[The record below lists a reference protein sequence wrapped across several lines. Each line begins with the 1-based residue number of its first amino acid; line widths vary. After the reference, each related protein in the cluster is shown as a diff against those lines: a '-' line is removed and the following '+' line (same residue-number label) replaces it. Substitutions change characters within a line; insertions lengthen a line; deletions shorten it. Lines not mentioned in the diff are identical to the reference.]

1 MMTNGVASGFY
12 VRRCSFFV
20 LLPLLL
26 ILGVLSCQ
34 RENLPPSAVLTV
46 FPPIGDSTLVFEFKA
61 SKTTDDRNYPLAL
74 QFRWDFDG
82 DGVWDT
88 DYLTYNTIGHRY
100 SRSGTY
106 QATLEVKDLDGLTAI
121 ARDTVVVFGENRAID
136 TLTDPR
142 DGNQYRIVKIGKQWW
157 MGENLRYGQV
167 IPTDREQTNNDTV
180 EMYRIT
186 HCPSRDSIGGVYSW
200 LEAMNY
206 KPDDPRGICP
216 EGWHIPTRSDW
227 DTLFE
232 PFPDF
237 YSQKYYG
244 KNGLSNLN
252 LDLNNGGDK
261 QQYGY
266 FEANCYTRHGFWSS
280 SYRLEDY
287 SYKPYMVEFNHDDIG
302 IFRGFW
308 AKGQGLLK
316 YYSVR
321 CVKDDF

>member
-12 VRRCSFFV
+12 GRRCSFFV
-20 LLPLLL
+20 LLLLL
-26 ILGVLSCQ
+26 MILGVLSCQ
-34 RENLPPSAVLTV
+34 RENLPPSAVVTV

-121 ARDTVVVFGENRAID
+121 ARA
-136 TLTDPR
+136 R

-232 PFPDF
+232 PFPDS
-237 YSQKYYG
+237 YSRKYYG

-261 QQYGY
+261 RYGY
-266 FEANCYTRHGFWSS
+266 FEANCYSTYGFWSS

-287 SYKPYMVEFNHDDIG
+287 SYGSYFVEFNYTDGDIM
-302 IFRGFW
+302 RGF
-308 AKGQGLLK
+308 GFELHGYGPLV